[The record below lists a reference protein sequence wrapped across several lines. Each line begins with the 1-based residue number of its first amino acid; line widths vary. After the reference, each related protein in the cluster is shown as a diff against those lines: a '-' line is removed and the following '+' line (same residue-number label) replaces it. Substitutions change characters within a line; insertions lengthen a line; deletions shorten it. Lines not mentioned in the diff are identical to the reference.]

1 MPVEVGSSLNAPA
14 GPDVEVAAEEQELVV
29 ARVLEDGSELRERP
43 VHGGVGLL
51 VQEPVEGNCR
61 DGLVPL
67 AGNEGCLPRART
79 RRLEREIERRAL
91 TRSPSVVDRTE
102 FVLGHDGRGPRSPVS
117 VPALGAF
124 ATPGGY
130 AETLRDSRLAEER
143 HVCIQL
149 L

>member
-1 MPVEVGSSLNAPA
+1 MIAMRADLPRSLRAVRAPDRSANSKPRSSREQWADPGKQCRPRWSRAQSQDHLMPVEVGSSLNAPA

-67 AGNEGCLPRART
+67 ARNECCLPRART
-79 RRLEREIERRAL
+79 RRLERE
-91 TRSPSVVDRTE
+91 
-102 FVLGHDGRGPRSPVS
+102 
-117 VPALGAF
+117 
-124 ATPGGY
+124 
-130 AETLRDSRLAEER
+130 
-143 HVCIQL
+143 
-149 L
+149 